1 MRAVLF
7 HAVES
12 ARSHDG
18 RNFGRLAK
26 SSVKETAHCHRLAD
40 NVWLI
45 NEEDPLM
52 SVGRLL
58 ALAQT
63 HAISA
68 RTLEFDLAQQWKDH
82 PAQG

>member
-7 HAVES
+7 HAIES
-12 ARSHDG
+12 ARSRDG

-45 NEEDPLM
+45 TEEDPLM
-52 SVGRLL
+52 SAGRLL
-58 ALAQT
+58 ALAQM

-68 RTLEFDLAQQWKDH
+68 RTLEFDLEDQWKDH

>member
-45 NEEDPLM
+45 NEEESFD
-52 SVGRLL
+52 VGG
-58 ALAQT
+58 
-63 HAISA
+63 SA
-68 RTLEFDLAQQWKDH
+68 SRTCPDARDICQDFRI
-82 PAQG
+82 